1 MTQSSEKISQQYIDG
16 GVIPADLT
24 GQESVSKTYV
34 DTQLSARDVNISAAA
49 SAANAAQ
56 NDINS
61 HTNNSG
67 IHVTPE
73 NKANWESKAPGT
85 VQNTINSHIADSVA
99 HLTANEHMKLTG
111 IQPGAEVNQN
121 AFSKVNDIPASSKT
135 DTVTIKGGVGIAVT
149 SNPNSKEVEI
159 TATGSS
165 TPGAHGSSH
174 AEYGA
179 DPIPVATETDGGI
192 MSAADKKSHN
202 NMADPPRAK
211 YTTATAKPLPYVT
224 WTTPNW
230 DTKNFDTNSF
240 VSQGN
245 NGEIVI
251 NEAGTYLIQA
261 NISFSANPIGFR
273 NILFEKNGSY
283 LAYQTNNAKNDSGQI
298 PSIRSS
304 LSALEQCEA
313 GDVIK
318 ISCYQDA
325 GASEVMNINAFSTFS
340 IIKVAGFS

>member
-1 MTQSSEKISQQYIDG
+1 
-16 GVIPADLT
+16 VADLEIIKGADNGNPPDTLRQAYPKVNRNFGRINNELT
-24 GQESVSKTYV
+24 GHIDSTEAHRATSITYQGTIPGAATVHQAIENHANDTVKHLNKT
-34 DTQLSARDVNISAAA
+34 
-49 SAANAAQ
+49 
-56 NDINS
+56 
-61 HTNNSG
+61 
-67 IHVTPE
+67 
-73 NKANWESKAPGT
+73 
-85 VQNTINSHIADSVA
+85 
-99 HLTANEHMKLTG
+99 EHDKLTG
-111 IQPGAEVNQN
+111 IQTGAEINQN

-165 TPGAHGSSH
+165 TPGAHGPSH
-174 AEYGA
+174 TEHGA

-192 MSAADKKSHN
+192 MSAADKKIHN

-211 YTTATAKPLPYVT
+211 YTTSTAKPLPYVT

-230 DTKNFDTNSF
+230 DTKNFDSNEF
-240 VSQGN
+240 VSPAN

-251 NEAGTYLIQA
+251 KEAGTYLIQA

-273 NILFEKNGSY
+273 NILFEKNGNY

-298 PSIRSS
+298 PAIRSS
-304 LSALEQCEA
+304 LSAVEQCEV
-313 GDVIK
+313 GDIIK

-325 GASEVMNINAFSTFS
+325 GPEVTMNINAFSTFS
-340 IIKVAGFS
+340 IVKIAGFS